1 LEDIIGFNK
10 FVKQANEAAAH
21 VEALTEQRE
30 ERLNRVKAL
39 EKEKESLEE
48 AKLEAQALLGKE
60 RDIQRKKKILIQIDA
75 MEARPK

>member
-1 LEDIIGFNK
+1 M
-10 FVKQANEAAAH
+10 
-21 VEALTEQRE
+21 EALTEQRE

-75 MEARPK
+75 MEARPKYLKKI